1 MHQEPFSG
9 RGPDGEEPEGPEP
22 LPSAENG
29 PQDNPEPASGPA
41 GSGYDDGASDGPPSD
56 DGWDEAPPEEPSQGL
71 YICLPAEQ
79 GDLSGFTE
87 GTAAQPIA
95 PGPLLAE
102 VVTAV
107 TGGDRAGLAQI
118 SEDCLFSVLS
128 AGRRMSS
135 WGTWLELAAM
145 HELAVRH
152 PAAPSRAASKNR
164 PATPKQPAAQ
174 KPVPAPADGAVQD
187 PAGAGTVGA
196 PAGPGK
202 QPADDGRIQFSEFIA
217 DEVAGELR
225 LTWMSAADRMTY
237 ACDLAERL
245 PVTFA
250 TLCAGLIDPVH
261 AKIISEQTEYLSA
274 ADAAKADPELA
285 AAAQGKTYGE
295 LRAAAAR
302 LVLSLDPDSFERRK
316 QARRR
321 EAHVR
326 PFREESGNAG
336 MTARELPA
344 DEVLAS
350 WQNIEQRA
358 LGLRAAGVP
367 GSLRELRNLAY
378 LDLLQERDSRLRAE
392 AAPDQGHSSGD
403 GTASDGTA
411 SDGTASDGTASDGP
425 VSDGPD
431 GPGPDGGPQDGPGGN
446 GGNGPQPHSPAG
458 TDPVRPGAAARRPA
472 RKDTGPCLAAL
483 VNITV
488 PLATALGLSATPG
501 EAAGFGLLDPATA
514 RDLLAAASRSRHT
527 RWCVTVLN
535 PDGTAAA
542 HGCAPGRHPPPPGP
556 EPPGPEPPQPPPDT
570 RARDYLRSLRARLT
584 PIARGS
590 CDHQHAETGYQ
601 PSRKLQH
608 LIRTRSTR
616 CTAPGC
622 THPAARCD
630 LDHTLA
636 WDKGGITCECGLAPL
651 RRHYHRPACPGMAA
665 HPATI
670 SQPGCGSS
678 WRCSQNWATSQWR
691 AVPETVGVPLYS
703 AGMTFTCPIPQVGSH
718 LAELVDRARRSHEHV
733 VLTEHGQP
741 AAVLIS
747 VDELDELQRFQD
759 NSDIALGEAFS
770 CWRRA

>member
-1 MHQEPFSG
+1 MPEGPFPD
-9 RGPDGEEPEGPEP
+9 RGPDGQEPDSSQPQPADGNGPENGGST
-22 LPSAENG
+22 PSG
-29 PQDNPEPASGPA
+29 HQD
-41 GSGYDDGASDGPPSD
+41 SDGPPPGD
-56 DGWDEAPPEEPSQGL
+56 DRDEAPPEEPVQGL

-79 GDLSGFTE
+79 GDLSGFTD
-87 GTAAQPIA
+87 GTAEQPIA

-118 SEDCLFSVLS
+118 SEDCLFSVLT

-152 PAAPSRAASKNR
+152 PATQDRTSRQKRATGTPGAPAQDQPAAKEK
-164 PATPKQPAAQ
+164 PAVTDPSAAKEEPAAQ
-174 KPVPAPADGAVQD
+174 KPGS
-187 PAGAGTVGA
+187 GTV
-196 PAGPGK
+196 PGK
-202 QPADDGRIQFSEFIA
+202 PADDGRIQFSEFIS
-217 DEVAGELR
+217 DEVACELR
-225 LTWMSAADRMTY
+225 LTWMNAADRMTY

-250 TLCAGLIDPVH
+250 TLGAGLIDSVH

-274 ADAAKADPELA
+274 ADAAKADPVLA

-302 LVLSLDPDSFERRK
+302 LVLKLDPDSYQRRK

-344 DEVLAS
+344 DQVLAS
-350 WQNIEQRA
+350 WQNVEQRA
-358 LGLRAAGVP
+358 LDLRAAGIP

-378 LDLLQERDSRLRAE
+378 LDLLQERDSRLQAGP
-392 AAPDQGHSSGD
+392 APDGGRQ
-403 GTASDGTA
+403 
-411 SDGTASDGTASDGP
+411 DGP
-425 VSDGPD
+425 A
-431 GPGPDGGPQDGPGGN
+431 PDGGPQDGPGGN
-446 GGNGPQPHSPAG
+446 GGPQDGPGGNGGPQPPSPAG
-458 TDPVRPGAAARRPA
+458 TGPDAGARRPA
-472 RKDTGPCLAAL
+472 RQDTGPCLAAL

-514 RDLLAAASRSRHT
+514 RDLLAAAGRSPHT
-527 RWCVTVLN
+527 RWCITLLN

-556 EPPGPEPPQPPPDT
+556 EPPGPEPPGPESPEPPPDT
-570 RARDYLRSLRARLT
+570 RARDYLRSLGVRLT

-590 CDHQHAETGYQ
+590 CDHQQAETGYR

-608 LIRTRSTR
+608 LIRTRSTC

-622 THPAARCD
+622 TRPAARCD

-636 WDKGGITCECGLAPL
+636 WEAGGITCECGIAPL
-651 RRHYHRPACPGMAA
+651 CRHHHRCKQAQGWSL
-665 HPATI
+665 
-670 SQPGCGSS
+670 SQPEPGVLV
-678 WRCSQNWATSQWR
+678 WRTPHGR
-691 AVPETVGVPLYS
+691 IFTTTPTEYPL
-703 AGMTFTCPIPQVGSH
+703 
-718 LAELVDRARRSHEHV
+718 
-733 VLTEHGQP
+733 
-741 AAVLIS
+741 
-747 VDELDELQRFQD
+747 
-759 NSDIALGEAFS
+759 
-770 CWRRA
+770 